1 MEKVQQETQLQ
12 NHSGSICTLE
22 KVSQQSP
29 FIRQEMKSLND
40 NIRVSSQGGPDIVN
54 KVKYGHKQDSQ

>member
-1 MEKVQQETQLQ
+1 M
-12 NHSGSICTLE
+12 E

-29 FIRQEMKSLND
+29 FIRQEMKSIND

-54 KVKYGHKQDSQ
+54 KVKYGHKQDSQEFMRIPPDQHPI